1 MIKSLSFEALLDN
14 RSQGDNYRHND
25 TSHRPFCRP
34 GAIFIEHPIMS
45 FVTKEIKMAAVSA
58 KRSIGDDAQKSQNTQ
73 FQPIG
78 AFDLQI
84 KTLEFENIFTV
95 FDGAAE
101 VKFEIVF

>member
-34 GAIFIEHPIMS
+34 GAIMS
-45 FVTKEIKMAAVSA
+45 FVTIEIKMAAVSA

>member
-1 MIKSLSFEALLDN
+1 
-14 RSQGDNYRHND
+14 
-25 TSHRPFCRP
+25 
-34 GAIFIEHPIMS
+34 
-45 FVTKEIKMAAVSA
+45 MAAVSA